1 MKKLNIVGLGI
12 GSNNYIHSAAKGAI
26 EEADC
31 LIGARRM
38 LESFEF
44 LHKEMFESICTQ
56 DIIDYIKHSKCRVF
70 SLLVSGDSGFYS
82 LSKKITENLL
92 KDHEVTVE
100 NIPSIS
106 SMQYLCSKL
115 NISWDDVKHQSAHGR
130 DINIATAVMFS
141 KKTFFLTG
149 GEFGPRE
156 ICKVLCTKGL
166 GHVNVTVGENLSYPN
181 EKIITDTAF
190 NLSLMNFDSL
200 SAMLVE
206 NREALDINI
215 GMRSIGDDEFITGN
229 IPMTKS
235 EVRTISIGKLNIKNS
250 STVYDIGAG
259 TGSVSIETALK
270 LSCGQLYAIEKNE
283 EAISLIKKNKEKF
296 KAYNI
301 DIVKGLAPDCL
312 ENLPSPD
319 CVFIGG
325 SGGNL
330 EKIICEVLKKN
341 KTANVVINAIALESV
356 NEAIR
361 CMEKFKFEHVEIT
374 NAWIS
379 KSKKIGSYNMM
390 MGQNPIY
397 IISGK
402 GSGLN

>member
-1 MKKLNIVGLGI
+1 
-12 GSNNYIHSAAKGAI
+12 
-26 EEADC
+26 
-31 LIGARRM
+31 
-38 LESFEF
+38 
-44 LHKEMFESICTQ
+44 
-56 DIIDYIKHSKCRVF
+56 
-70 SLLVSGDSGFYS
+70 
-82 LSKKITENLL
+82 
-92 KDHEVTVE
+92 
-100 NIPSIS
+100 
-106 SMQYLCSKL
+106 MQYLCSKL

-130 DINIATAVMFS
+130 DINIAAAVMFS

-149 GEFGPRE
+149 GEFGPGE

-270 LSCGQLYAIEKNE
+270 LSFGQLYAIEKNE

>member
-12 GSNNYIHSAAKGAI
+12 GSKKYIHSVAKEAI
-26 EEADC
+26 EEAEC
-31 LIGARRM
+31 LIGAKRM
-38 LESFEF
+38 LEGFEH
-44 LHKEMFESICTQ
+44 LQKEMFENINTL
-56 DIIDYIKHSKCRVF
+56 DIIDYIKNSNCRVF

-82 LSKKITENLL
+82 LSKKITEVFLES
-92 KDHEVTVE
+92 KEIKVE

-106 SMQYLCSKL
+106 SIQYLCSKL
-115 NISWDDVKHQSAHGR
+115 NIPWDDVKHQSAHGR
-130 DINIATAVMFS
+130 DINIAATVMFS

-149 GEFGPRE
+149 GEFGPQE
-156 ICKVLCTKGL
+156 ICKILCTKDL
-166 GHVNVTVGENLSYPN
+166 GHLTVTVGENLSYPN
-181 EKIITDTAF
+181 EKIIRDTAL
-190 NLSLMNFDSL
+190 NLSTMNFDSL
-200 SAMLVE
+200 CAMLIE
-206 NREALDINI
+206 NNDALHINA
-215 GMRSIGDDEFITGN
+215 GLRSIGDEEFITGN

-235 EVRTISIGKLNIKNS
+235 EVRTISIGKLNLKNS
-250 STVYDIGAG
+250 STVYDVGAG
-259 TGSVSIETALK
+259 TGSVSIEAALK
-270 LSCGQLYAIEKNE
+270 LSSGRLYAIEKNE
-283 EAISLIKKNKEKF
+283 EAVSLIKNNKEKF

-301 DIVKGLAPDCL
+301 DIVKGLAPECL
-312 ENLPSPD
+312 KDLPSPD

-330 EKIICEVLKKN
+330 EEIICEVLKKN
-341 KTANVVINAIALESV
+341 TTANVVINAITIESV

-361 CMEKFKFEHVEIT
+361 CMEKFEFTHVEIT

-379 KSKKIGSYNMM
+379 KSKKVGAYNMM